1 MSEAGLLDPDAGLD
15 ELPMLFLRGRF
26 LLVDAAD
33 ELSSST
39 TIGVDGAVDDADPVA
54 VTADVP
60 PAALYV
66 SLSLAMSN
74 QFIVQSS

>member
-54 VTADVP
+54 AADVP

-74 QFIVQSS
+74 QSIVQSS